1 MTTKALPEGYVL
13 LNKERYSFGMALFGQ
28 NLIYGLFLNYLMI
41 FYTDVYG
48 ISAAAVATLFLVA
61 RTWDALNDPLM
72 GMLVDRTRTRWGKFR
87 PYLLWTPFPIAFATV
102 LCFVT
107 PDVDASTKLIF
118 AYATY
123 ILWSMVYTVND
134 VPLWALSSAMTQ
146 NSQERTGLISL
157 ARILATIGIMVP
169 AVLVIPMVDF
179 FGAGDDER
187 GYFVT
192 AICFAGAAALL
203 MLLAFFNTKERVV
216 PSAEKPTFKQSIT
229 ALTANRPLQMI
240 VLISLV
246 GVFAMASQSLF
257 VYFATYNLGDRS
269 LLPVLMLI
277 TVAAII
283 IGMLP
288 VPALVRRYGKK
299 WAFAFLTLFK
309 ALTSIAFYLVGY
321 DSLPAVYVMTFFN
334 GLFIGGVGIVT
345 TAMLADSIEYM
356 QWKIGNRSE
365 GIIFSVQTFMAKI
378 TTAIGGFLGGISLSL
393 VGYVPNVAQ
402 APQALEGIFLLITLV
417 PGVGGLLVL
426 IPLYFYE
433 LNEKRH
439 REILDELALRVN
451 SVRLAQSGKR

>member
-1 MTTKALPEGYVL
+1 MQQAFVL
-13 LNKERYSFGMALFGQ
+13 KPKERYSFGFALFGQ

-87 PYLLWTPFPIAFATV
+87 PYLLWTPLPIALATV

-123 ILWSMVYTVND
+123 ILWGMVYTLND
-134 VPLWALSSAMTQ
+134 VPLWALSSAMSQ

-169 AVLVIPMVDF
+169 AVLVIPMVDY
-179 FGAGDDER
+179 FGAGDDEQ

-192 AICFAGAAALL
+192 AICFSVAAALL

-216 PSAEKPTFKQSIT
+216 PSLEKPTIKQSVS
-229 ALTANRPLQMI
+229 ALTANPPLQMI
-240 VLISLV
+240 VLMSLV
-246 GVFAMASQSLF
+246 GIFGMAAQSLF

-269 LLPVLMLI
+269 LLPILMLI
-277 TVAAII
+277 TVAALIV
-283 IGMLP
+283 GMLP
-288 VPALVRRYGKK
+288 VPALVRRVGKK
-299 WAFAFLTLFK
+299 TAFAVLTLFK
-309 ALTSIAFYLVGY
+309 ALTSIAFYVVGY
-321 DSLPAVYVMTFFN
+321 ESLEAVYLMTFFN
-334 GLFIGGVGIVT
+334 GLFIGGVMIIT

-378 TTAIGGFLGGISLSL
+378 TTAIGGFLGGIALTV
-393 VGYVPNVAQ
+393 VGYVPNVDQ
-402 APQALEGIFLLITLV
+402 APLALDGIFLLITLV
-417 PGVGGLLVL
+417 PGVGGLLAL

-433 LNEKRH
+433 LNEARH
-439 REILDELALRVN
+439 NHILDELATR
-451 SVRLAQSGKR
+451 SS

>member
-1 MTTKALPEGYVL
+1 MSSRNLPKGYVL
-13 LNKERYSFGMALFGQ
+13 DVKERYSFGFALFGQ

-41 FYTDVYG
+41 FYTDVFG
-48 ISAAAVATLFLVA
+48 ISAAAVGTLFLVA

-87 PYLLWTPFPIAFATV
+87 PYLLWTPLPIALTTV
-102 LCFVT
+102 LCFVS

-134 VPLWALSSAMTQ
+134 VPLWALSSAMSQ

-169 AVLVIPMVDF
+169 AVLVIPMVEY

-187 GYFVT
+187 GYLVT
-192 AICFAGAAALL
+192 AVIFSAAAALL

-216 PSAEKPTFKQSIT
+216 PSTAKPTLKQSLA

-240 VLISLV
+240 VFISLV
-246 GVFAMASQSLF
+246 GVFGMAAQSLF
-257 VYFATYNLGDRS
+257 VYFATYNLGDRT
-269 LLPVLMLI
+269 LLPILMLI

-283 IGMLP
+283 AGMLP

-299 WAFAFLTLFK
+299 WTFAFLTLFK

-321 DSLPAVYVMTFFN
+321 ETLSAVYLMTFFN
-334 GLFIGGVGIVT
+334 GLFLGGVGIVT

-356 QWKIGNRSE
+356 QWKIGSRSE

-378 TTAIGGFLGGISLSL
+378 TTAIGGFLGGISLAA

-402 APQALEGIFLLITLV
+402 APAALEGIFLLFTLV
-417 PGVGGLLVL
+417 PGVGGLLAL

-433 LNEKRH
+433 LNEQRH
-439 REILDELALRVN
+439 KQILDELELR
-451 SVRLAQSGKR
+451 QSGNR